1 MLITASVFTMTAGFG
16 LCFTRLSQVND
27 SLISSTMAL
36 HKDLWA
42 KRGRRGDGLGGV
54 IGRRGVRCGEVGEG
68 GGQGVN
74 ALVFKWF

>member
-42 KRGRRGDGLGGV
+42 KRGGRGDGWAGAQG
-54 IGRRGVRCGEVGEG
+54 IGRRGEEERG
-68 GGQGVN
+68 GGGE
-74 ALVFKWF
+74 

>member
-42 KRGRRGDGLGGV
+42 KRGGRGDGCGGRGGAEGV
-54 IGRRGVRCGEVGEG
+54 GGRKRG
-68 GGQGVN
+68 GGGGE
-74 ALVFKWF
+74 